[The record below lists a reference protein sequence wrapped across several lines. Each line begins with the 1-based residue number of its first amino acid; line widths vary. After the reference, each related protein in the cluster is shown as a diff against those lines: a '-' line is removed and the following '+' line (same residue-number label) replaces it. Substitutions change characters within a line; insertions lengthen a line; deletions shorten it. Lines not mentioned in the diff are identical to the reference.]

1 MKSHT
6 LHVPKMHCQ
15 SCVILTETE
24 LQVHPSVHSVK
35 AHLHLKQVEIHGDF
49 GDKSSAEVAQELTPL
64 LEKFGYHLTAEAED
78 TKGTRSKW
86 ADFKIALPIAL
97 VFIAIFVL
105 LQKMGIVNLVNAS
118 SIGWGTAFVIGVI
131 ASLSTCMAVVGGLVL
146 SVSASFA
153 KEGNKVKPQLLFH
166 LGRLLS
172 FFILGGVIGSIGS
185 AFQLGAG
192 GTFILGLIVG
202 IIMLILGLNLLDLFH
217 WSKRLTPTMPKFI
230 SKHIFQ
236 LKEANHT
243 LTPMLLGIA
252 TFFLPCGFTQSMQIY
267 TLSTGNFWNGAMTM
281 FIFALGTLPV
291 LAILSFSSLAIS
303 SQKDRSIFFKT
314 AGLVVL
320 FFGLFNLLNS
330 FVAIGWLPPVFNI

>member
-1 MKSHT
+1 MKSHI

-24 LQVHPSVHSVK
+24 LKIHPSVHSVK
-35 AHLHLKQVEIHGDF
+35 AHLHLKQVEIVGDF
-49 GDKSSAEVAQELTPL
+49 GDKSSTEIASELTPL
-64 LEKFGYHLTAEAED
+64 LEKFGYHLTASAED
-78 TKGTRSKW
+78 KKNKW
-86 ADFKIALPIAL
+86 SDFKIALPVALLFIAL
-97 VFIAIFVL
+97 FLL
-105 LQKMGIVNLVNAS
+105 LQKTGIVNLVNAS
-118 SIGWGTAFVIGVI
+118 SIGWSTAFIIGII

-146 SVSASFA
+146 SVSASYA
-153 KEGNKVKPQLLFH
+153 KEGDKVKPQLLFH

-172 FFILGGVIGSIGS
+172 FFVLGGVIGSIGS
-185 AFQLGAG
+185 AFQLGTN

-217 WSKRLTPTMPKFI
+217 WSKKLTPTMPKFL

-236 LKEANHT
+236 LKEFNHT
-243 LTPMLLGIA
+243 LTPLLLGIA

-267 TLSTGNFWNGAMTM
+267 TLSTGSFWNGAMTM

-291 LAILSFSSLAIS
+291 LALLSFSSLAIS
-303 SQKDRSIFFKT
+303 KQQDRSVFFKT

-330 FVAIGWLPPVFNI
+330 FVAIGWLPPIFNL